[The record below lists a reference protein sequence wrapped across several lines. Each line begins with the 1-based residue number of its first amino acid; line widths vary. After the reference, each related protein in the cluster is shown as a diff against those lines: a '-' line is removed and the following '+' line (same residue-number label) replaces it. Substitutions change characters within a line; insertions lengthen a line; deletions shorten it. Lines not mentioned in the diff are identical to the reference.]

1 MCLYTN
7 EKGFVVYEWWNG
19 TFSDKPRSDLLVT
32 SSVLTGYAQSNPDD
46 PEYVPPSL
54 ENDTRTSSSPATS
67 QLHHASNFIMLA
79 GGTMHQA
86 IDNDDNTDIDSDG
99 WPRPA
104 ADWVPTGCSS
114 RC

>member
-1 MCLYTN
+1 MVERDLLRH
-7 EKGFVVYEWWNG
+7 KP
-19 TFSDKPRSDLLVT
+19 FSDNGLPVT
-32 SSVLTGYAQSNPDD
+32 SVLTGYAQSNPDD

-54 ENDTRTSSSPATS
+54 ENDTRTSSSPATC

-99 WPRPA
+99 WPTRPSVLVGGA
-104 ADWVPTGCSS
+104 GQRRRAP
-114 RC
+114 